1 MYNSSIKSFL
11 AMDKLFWKNKNKED
25 LPGEIWVDAYG
36 FDGIYEVSNKGRIRS
51 LDRLINHPNGERM
64 MKGRVLSQAKV
75 IHKYSGSFSL
85 CVYLANGDST
95 YSKKTMAA
103 LILNSFKKPD
113 KHNDCTHHING
124 ISHDNRLEN
133 LTFEDLHTKRKIEFD
148 IDLRDGSKNTKHWK
162 EQGFPMKKHKT
173 EMLKMRKQV
182 KTHSKR
188 FEKRNKKPVTVF
200 IAKDKSIGTYSCLR
214 NASDQLGIKE
224 YTLRNALLKP
234 NKYQYIQVKEGIYNI
249 EDFKPKPKKKE
260 NNIYFG
266 NDKYGFMQFAEKFNI
281 PFTTLY
287 YKFRTLNE
295 ADFIKWV
302 GEKTFNTVKIAEIS
316 IEKGT

>member
-1 MYNSSIKSFL
+1 
-11 AMDKLFWKNKNKED
+11 MDKLFWKNKNKKD
-25 LPGEIWVDAYG
+25 LPGEVWVDAYG

-51 LDRLINHPNGERM
+51 IDRLINAPQGERM
-64 MKGRVLSQAKV
+64 LKGRILSQCKV
-75 IHKYSGSFSL
+75 THKYSGSFSL
-85 CVYLANGDST
+85 YVRLANGNAT
-95 YSKKTMAA
+95 YSNKTMAA

-113 KHNDCTHHING
+113 KYNDSTHHING

-133 LTFEDLHTKRKIEFD
+133 LTFEDLHTKRKIEYD
-148 IDLRDGSKNTKHWK
+148 DDLRDGKRNTRHWK
-162 EQGFPMKKHKT
+162 EQGFATKKNRQEMLEMKKH
-173 EMLKMRKQV
+173 V
-182 KTHSKR
+182 KSHAKR

-200 IAKDKSIGTYSCLR
+200 IAKNKFIGTYSCLR
-214 NASDQLGIKE
+214 NASEQLGIKE

-260 NNIYFG
+260 NKIYFG
-266 NDKYGFMQFAEKFNI
+266 NEKYGFMQFAEKYNI

-295 ADFIKWV
+295 ADFKKWV
-302 GEKTFNTVKIAEIS
+302 GEKTFNTVKLAEIS